1 VHLTVTP
8 LQPYQS
14 LANSTFLS
22 QKKTATSN
30 QPTLLFSYNKPAP
43 ATSQPKRPG
52 MDTEPL
58 CRDRR
63 KTKGQRRQVF
73 AAGVVVC
80 ACLVTRGPRASAAVR
95 RAWSRGRVMPIA
107 AAGLALWP
115 FFFEKSSSG
124 LMGLVLKQE
133 GTCP

>member
-1 VHLTVTP
+1 
-8 LQPYQS
+8 
-14 LANSTFLS
+14 
-22 QKKTATSN
+22 
-30 QPTLLFSYNKPAP
+30 
-43 ATSQPKRPG
+43 

-115 FFFEKSSSG
+115 FFFLRNLALALWASYSNKKG
-124 LMGLVLKQE
+124 LAHND
-133 GTCP
+133 